1 MTTDSVSLENLVKTF
16 LKTGEH
22 YLVVSINIK
31 YEPLRVYHG
40 VILKSP
46 LISKQKPN
54 CLIQNA
60 WKRVRVKLI
69 QFTIVPFSMRY
80 LALFLIQLPQKG
92 SLLWNRALFANLTKS
107 NIFEQNS
114 SFHLDR
120 IAASG
125 LLSRVQPANATHCE
139 QDKYSGL
146 TSIILKSLLPISH
159 TYLGGGGLQISG
171 RI

>member
-1 MTTDSVSLENLVKTF
+1 M
-16 LKTGEH
+16 
-22 YLVVSINIK
+22 
-31 YEPLRVYHG
+31 
-40 VILKSP
+40 
-46 LISKQKPN
+46 KQGFVCEFN
-54 CLIQNA
+54 
-60 WKRVRVKLI
+60 
-69 QFTIVPFSMRY
+69 Y
-80 LALFLIQLPQKG
+80 
-92 SLLWNRALFANLTKS
+92 KS

-159 TYLGGGGLQISG
+159 TYWGGGGLQISG
-171 RI
+171 RILNIHTALKTNIVHSE